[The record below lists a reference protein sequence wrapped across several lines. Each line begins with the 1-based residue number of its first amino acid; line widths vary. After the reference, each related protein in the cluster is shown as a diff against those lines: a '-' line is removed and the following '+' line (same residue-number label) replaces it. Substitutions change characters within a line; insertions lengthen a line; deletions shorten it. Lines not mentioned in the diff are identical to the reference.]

1 MCSVALIINDE
12 DVETSVCLRGVG
24 GTCFLPIL
32 KGRLIAHAS
41 FFKKLPGM
49 GVFSSSRAIKV
60 AFGNSPT

>member
-1 MCSVALIINDE
+1 MCSLALIINDE

-49 GVFSSSRAIKV
+49 GVFSSRAIKV